1 MTHDGCAAGSS
12 LLAADEHGVKHLDG
26 AAIIAAA
33 IIRTIA
39 FQRLH
44 IHHHNHNTDL
54 TTIVSAAA
62 AATIHTAAVT
72 SHAASVAA
80 KTAFAARTANSSTIA
95 ASAAAQRAVVGERM
109 VRRQRTDL
117 YGKRRENI
125 SRGLRAVPTRILWA
139 PARALPANL
148 AQ

>member
-1 MTHDGCAAGSS
+1 MAHDGCAAGSS
-12 LLAADEHGVKHLDG
+12 LLASDEHAVKLDG

-33 IIRTIA
+33 IIRTTA
-39 FQRLH
+39 SQHLH

-62 AATIHTAAVT
+62 AAAIHTAAVT
-72 SHAASVAA
+72 SHAARS
-80 KTAFAARTANSSTIA
+80 ANTSTIA

-117 YGKRRENI
+117 YGKWRENI
-125 SRGLRAVPTRILWA
+125 SRGLRAVSTRILWA
-139 PARALPANL
+139 RARALPANL